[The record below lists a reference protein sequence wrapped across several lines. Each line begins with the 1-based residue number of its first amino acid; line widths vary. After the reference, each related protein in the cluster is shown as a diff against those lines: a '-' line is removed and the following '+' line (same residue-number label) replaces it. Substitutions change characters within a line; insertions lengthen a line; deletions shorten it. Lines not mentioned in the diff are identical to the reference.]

1 MSKIGDRLRQAAEEA
16 DSGKD
21 FTAFAVIVTE
31 NSSFRFFLSHIED
44 EDEARTM
51 CARGLINVM
60 GLPPDNRQEQAADAK
75 AWDVGELVD
84 VDGDGTMVLR
94 T

>member
-1 MSKIGDRLRQAAEEA
+1 MSKLGDRLREAAEEA

-21 FTAFAVIVTE
+21 FTAFAAIVTE

-51 CARGLINVM
+51 CARGLINVLN
-60 GLPPDNRQEQAADAK
+60 LPPDNRAEQIDAADLWIKGSLGAP
-75 AWDVGELVD
+75 D
-84 VDGDGTMVLR
+84 
-94 T
+94 